1 MSKTTPG
8 QASLPFSHEEEVGMP
23 RDTIRRQAEVI
34 DMLKEQIARLT
45 HDKYGS
51 GSERSLNGTLDLAED
66 EPLAPEAGE
75 DAEEKPSAPLK
86 RTRRLRADITRV
98 VEQSF

>member
-1 MSKTTPG
+1 
-8 QASLPFSHEEEVGMP
+8 MP

-66 EPLAPEAGE
+66 EPPAPEAGE

-86 RTRRLRADITRV
+86 RTRRLRRTSPAWWSNRFSLY
-98 VEQSF
+98 EEMRL